1 MKKIVIG
8 ICIVAVVVLF
18 GGRAWY
24 LHKQSVAEKHVVK
37 IGALLPLSGQISLEG
52 QGVVTA
58 LNMLAEKMNATR
70 DVKVKFVYED
80 DKHTAKDSISAF
92 RKLRSQ
98 GIDLFL
104 VFGDLPAKSILPLVE
119 EQKVPLFA
127 MAMSTEVNASPV
139 VVSISPSSHHW
150 MDAMSRFVNE
160 KLKPKNV
167 VIIHQKDVVQTEMIK
182 RLREGFENTIPVV
195 HQEQFNPDSL
205 EVRSVVVKALNYKPD
220 LVIVTGF
227 GPQYIAIM
235 NTVREQ
241 GFTGPILTDSGVSL
255 NRKDVVKTPYPF
267 YWVEVVYDD
276 ETDIPE
282 IKEFIAEFQ
291 KRSGSTPSTFAMMG
305 YVGAQ
310 AIINAIGSADYQP
323 MDVLENVQKTKNLD
337 TILGPLTIDKT
348 KWMKLPIVVKQM
360 MPDGTVKVIK
370 E

>member
-1 MKKIVIG
+1 MKKLIWALVIL
-8 ICIVAVVVLF
+8 VVVCVF

-24 LHKQSVAEKHVVK
+24 LQKQSVEQKNVVK

-70 DVKVKFVYED
+70 DVKVKFFYED

-104 VFGDLPAKSILPLVE
+104 VFGDLPAKSILPLAE

-150 MDAMSRFVNE
+150 MDVMARFVNE
-160 KLKPKNV
+160 TLKPKNV
-167 VIIHQKDVVQTEMIK
+167 VIIHHKHVFQLEMTK
-182 RLREGFENTIPVV
+182 QLREKFNDTISFV
-195 HQEQFNPDSL
+195 HQEQFSHDSL
-205 EVRSVVVKALNYKPD
+205 EVRSVVAKALNYKPD
-220 LVIVTGF
+220 VVIVMGF
-227 GPQYIAIM
+227 GPTYIAVI

-241 GFTGPILTDSGVSL
+241 GFTGPILTDSGVSI
-255 NRKDVVKTPYPF
+255 NMQDIAKTPYPF
-267 YWVEVVYDD
+267 YWVDIVYDD
-276 ETDIPE
+276 NTDIPE

-291 KRSGSTPSTFAMMG
+291 KRSGTTPSTFAMMS

-310 AIINAIGSADYQP
+310 AIINAIETADYKP
-323 MDVLENVQKTKNLD
+323 MDVLKNVQKTKNLD
-337 TILGPLTIDKT
+337 TILGPLTIDET
-348 KWMKLPIVVKQM
+348 KWMKIPIVVKQL
-360 MPDGTVKVIK
+360 MPDGTARIVK